1 MPDFGPNVLVIDPSM
16 PGGEIQARIDAIF
29 AQQEAAHFT
38 DRRFAILFK
47 PGRYTTDVRV
57 GFFTQVLGLGTM
69 PGAVTIDGHV
79 RVNADWLKGDA
90 LANFWRG
97 AENLTVRPPE
107 GWDRWAVSQAAPYR
121 RMHVLG
127 DLVLDDGGSSSGGFL
142 ADCRIEGT
150 IRAGSQQQWYSR
162 SSRIGGWQGVNWN
175 MMFQGVQGAPATSFP
190 DPAVTTLLRV
200 PLLRE
205 KPFLQVDAAGSWS
218 VFVPALR
225 RDAEGTSWADG
236 PTAGSALPLAH
247 FFLARPGMDAATLN
261 AALARGQHLLFTPG
275 VYRLD
280 APLRVT
286 AANRVLLGIWL
297 ATLQA
302 VQGNAVLEIDDVPG
316 VTIAGLMIDA
326 GAVRSLVLVQVG
338 PRGCTGDHRHNPV
351 LLADL
356 FFRVDGGTGSQGN
369 PGLLPYKSKNLD
381 FSAEW
386 YYRPDSYISVGYFH
400 KSVVNFIGTGQVKK
414 PVFGLTNPADGPRYK
429 AALEALGAGATSN
442 DIRQYIFANY
452 PGSVK
457 ITGGTPGNYTGDIL
471 GLPEDAPVLFTVN
484 TPVNNNQTAN
494 VHGWEFA
501 VQHSFWET
509 GLGMILNYTI
519 VDGDVHYRN
528 DQPATVNQ
536 FALVG
541 LSDTANVIGYYD
553 KNGIQARVAYNWR
566 AEFLSGAGSN
576 PSYTEPYGQ
585 IDASAS
591 WEALPRTTLFF
602 EGINLTGEGRR
613 AHQRTDRYVTVTAPG
628 YARYTVG
635 VRYRF

>member
-1 MPDFGPNVLVIDPSM
+1 LHENEGGCLPDAGRRTVIRRAGDAGLVAMVAAAGAPLPVQAGEAMTAETTPDFGPNVLVIDPSM

-121 RMHVLG
+121 RIHMLG
-127 DLVLDDGGSSSGGFL
+127 DLALDDGGSSSGGFL

-200 PLLRE
+200 PLMRE
-205 KPFLQVDAAGSWS
+205 KPFLQVDEAGGWS

-236 PTAGSALPLAH
+236 PTPGSALPLAH

-286 AANRVLLGIWL
+286 AANRVLLGIGL

-326 GAVRSLVLVQVG
+326 GAERSPVLVQVG
-338 PRGCTGDHRHNPV
+338 PRGSTGDHRHNPV

-356 FFRVDGGTGSQGN
+356 FFRVGGVEIGKVETCLEINSHHVLADHLWIWRADHGDVDGTRVHVGWDESTGDQGLVVN
-369 PGLLPYKSKNLD
+369 GDDVTVHALFVEHFQRYQTWWRGERGRTYFYQNELPYD
-381 FSAEW
+381 
-386 YYRPDSYISVGYFH
+386 PP
-400 KSVVNFIGTGQVKK
+400 TQ
-414 PVFGLTNPADGPRYK
+414 
-429 AALEALGAGATSN
+429 AAWMAGATRGWAAYKVDDRVRAHEAVALGVYVYFRTNPKVVLESAIEAPGRPGVRFRHVTTMSLGGGIGTIAHLVN
-442 DIRQYIFANY
+442 DTGAAAR
-452 PGSVK
+452 PG
-457 ITGGTPGNYTGDIL
+457 
-471 GLPEDAPVLFTVN
+471 
-484 TPVNNNQTAN
+484 
-494 VHGWEFA
+494 A
-501 VQHSFWET
+501 VMQR
-509 GLGMILNYTI
+509 L
-519 VDGDVHYRN
+519 
-528 DQPATVNQ
+528 
-536 FALVG
+536 
-541 LSDTANVIGYYD
+541 
-553 KNGIQARVAYNWR
+553 VAY
-566 AEFLSGAGSN
+566 
-576 PSYTEPYGQ
+576 P
-585 IDASAS
+585 
-591 WEALPRTTLFF
+591 
-602 EGINLTGEGRR
+602 
-613 AHQRTDRYVTVTAPG
+613 
-628 YARYTVG
+628 
-635 VRYRF
+635 

>member
-1 MPDFGPNVLVIDPSM
+1 MREADGGCLPDAGRRAVIRRAGDAGLAAMAAAAGAPLPVQAGEAMAQEITPDFGPNVLLIDPSM

-47 PGRYTTDVRV
+47 PGRYTSDVRV

-121 RMHVLG
+121 RIHMLG
-127 DLVLDDGGSSSGGFL
+127 DLALDDGGSSSGGFL

-150 IRAGSQQQWYSR
+150 IHAGSQQQWYSR

-205 KPFLQVDAAGSWS
+205 KPFLQVDDAGRWS

-225 RDAEGTSWADG
+225 RDAEGTSWGEG
-236 PTAGSALPLAH
+236 PTPGSALPLAH
-247 FFLARPGMDAATLN
+247 FFLARPEMDAATLN

-286 AANRVLLGIWL
+286 AANRVLLGIGL

-302 VQGNAVLEIDDVPG
+302 VKGNAVLEIDDVPG

-326 GAVRSLVLVQVG
+326 GAERSPVLVQVG
-338 PRGCTGDHRHNPV
+338 PRGSAGDHRHNPV

-356 FFRVDGGTGSQGN
+356 FFRVGGVEVGKVETCLEINSHHVLADHLWIWRADHGDVDGTRVHVGWEESTGDQGLVVN
-369 PGLLPYKSKNLD
+369 GDDVTVHALFVEHFQRYQTWWRGERGRTYFYQNELPYDPPGQAAWMAGPTRGWAAYKVDDRVRAHEAVALGIYVYFRSNPQVVLE
-381 FSAEW
+381 SAIEAPG
-386 YYRPDSYISVGYFH
+386 RPGVRFRHVTTMSLGGG
-400 KSVVNFIGTGQVKK
+400 IGTIAHLVNDTG
-414 PVFGLTNPADGPRYK
+414 
-429 AALEALGAGATSN
+429 AAARPGATLQ
-442 DIRQYIFANY
+442 RLRAY
-452 PGSVK
+452 P
-457 ITGGTPGNYTGDIL
+457 
-471 GLPEDAPVLFTVN
+471 
-484 TPVNNNQTAN
+484 
-494 VHGWEFA
+494 
-501 VQHSFWET
+501 
-509 GLGMILNYTI
+509 
-519 VDGDVHYRN
+519 
-528 DQPATVNQ
+528 
-536 FALVG
+536 
-541 LSDTANVIGYYD
+541 
-553 KNGIQARVAYNWR
+553 
-566 AEFLSGAGSN
+566 
-576 PSYTEPYGQ
+576 
-585 IDASAS
+585 
-591 WEALPRTTLFF
+591 
-602 EGINLTGEGRR
+602 
-613 AHQRTDRYVTVTAPG
+613 
-628 YARYTVG
+628 
-635 VRYRF
+635 

>member
-1 MPDFGPNVLVIDPSM
+1 MHEGKGGGLPDASRRTVIRRAGDAGLAAIAAAAAVPLPVQAGEAMTAETTPDFGPNVLVIDPSM
-16 PGGEIQARIDAIF
+16 PGGDVQARIDAIF

-47 PGRYTTDVRV
+47 PGRYTADIRV
-57 GFFTQVLGLGTM
+57 GFFTQVLGLGTV
-69 PGAVTIDGHV
+69 PGAVTIDGQV

-97 AENLTVRPPE
+97 AENLTIRPPA

-121 RMHVLG
+121 RIHMLG

-205 KPFLQVDAAGSWS
+205 KPFLQVDEAGRWS

-225 RDAEGTSWADG
+225 RDAVGTSWAEG
-236 PTAGSALPLAH
+236 GAPGSALPLAH
-247 FFLARPGMDAATLN
+247 FFFARPGMDAATLN

-286 AANRVLLGIWL
+286 SANRVLLGIGL

-302 VQGNAVLEIDDVPG
+302 VKGNAVVEMDDVPG

-326 GAVRSLVLVQVG
+326 GAVRSPVLVQVG
-338 PRGCTGDHRHNPV
+338 PRGSTGDHRQNPV

-356 FFRVDGGTGSQGN
+356 FFRVGGVEVGKVETCLEINSHHVLADHLWIWRADHGDVDGTRVHVGWDESTGDQGLVVN
-369 PGLLPYKSKNLD
+369 GDDVTAHALFVEHFQRYQTWWRGERGRTYFYQNELPYDPPSQ
-381 FSAEW
+381 SAWMAGPTRGWAAYKVDDQVRAHAAVALGVYVYFRTNPQVVLESAIEAPG
-386 YYRPDSYISVGYFH
+386 RPGVRFH
-400 KSVVNFIGTGQVKK
+400 HVTTMSLGGGIGTIAHLVNDTG
-414 PVFGLTNPADGPRYK
+414 
-429 AALEALGAGATSN
+429 AAARPGATMQ
-442 DIRQYIFANY
+442 RLLAY
-452 PGSVK
+452 P
-457 ITGGTPGNYTGDIL
+457 
-471 GLPEDAPVLFTVN
+471 
-484 TPVNNNQTAN
+484 
-494 VHGWEFA
+494 
-501 VQHSFWET
+501 
-509 GLGMILNYTI
+509 
-519 VDGDVHYRN
+519 
-528 DQPATVNQ
+528 
-536 FALVG
+536 
-541 LSDTANVIGYYD
+541 
-553 KNGIQARVAYNWR
+553 
-566 AEFLSGAGSN
+566 
-576 PSYTEPYGQ
+576 
-585 IDASAS
+585 
-591 WEALPRTTLFF
+591 
-602 EGINLTGEGRR
+602 
-613 AHQRTDRYVTVTAPG
+613 
-628 YARYTVG
+628 
-635 VRYRF
+635 